1 MIGVL
6 IMSILIMLIGVAL
19 LFLLIIKFR
28 MNTFVS
34 LLIVSL
40 AVGLCLGIPWMKL
53 PTVVEKGIGDQVGHL
68 AIIFGL
74 GAMLGQ
80 LISDSGAGFQI
91 ANTFTEKFGRK
102 YIELAV
108 VITSFVIGLAM
119 FFEVGL
125 VILLP
130 IIYAIAVELDV
141 AFLYLALPMAV
152 ALNVAH
158 AFLPPHPSPVAVSGI
173 LHAPLG
179 SVLLVGLLCAIPV
192 VILAGPVYNH
202 ILMKVYPQVYRKN
215 VKIQVLGNIR
225 QPHNDDNL
233 PSFGISILT
242 ATMPLILIILATVIK
257 YLLPDSNII
266 SIFLQFVGGPDMAMI
281 LSLILAI
288 FTLGINRGTKMK
300 KIGQSMENAIKQI
313 AMMLLII
320 GGAGA
325 FKQVL
330 VTGGV
335 ANDISSLFLHSNI
348 SPLIAAWLIPALLHF
363 CLGSTTVAALTGAGL
378 VAPLVAGTGISP
390 ILMVLAVGAGSTFG
404 DHVNGAG
411 FWMVKEYFGLSLK
424 EALAT
429 WSVLTCVT
437 SIIGLLVVL
446 FLSLFI

>member
-1 MIGVL
+1 
-6 IMSILIMLIGVAL
+6 MSILIMLLGVLL
-19 LFLLIIKFR
+19 LFFLIIKLKL
-28 MNTFVS
+28 NTFVS
-34 LLIVSL
+34 LLLVSIF
-40 AVGLCLGIPWMKL
+40 VGLLLGIPWAKV
-53 PTVVEKGIGDQVGHL
+53 PTVVEQGIGDQVGHL

-91 ANTFTEKFGRK
+91 ANTFTARFGRK

-108 VITSFVIGLAM
+108 VLTSFIIGLAM

-158 AFLPPHPSPVAVSGI
+158 AFLPPHPSPVAVAGI

-179 SVLLVGLLCAIPV
+179 QVLMVGILCAVPV
-192 VILAGPVYNH
+192 VLIAGPLYNH
-202 ILMKVYPQVYRKN
+202 FLMRVYPQVYRKN
-215 VKIQVLGNIR
+215 VQIAVLGDIH
-225 QPHNDDNL
+225 QPHSDRDL
-233 PSFGISILT
+233 PSFGISIIT
-242 ATMPLILIILATVIK
+242 ATLPLVLIIIATVAK
-257 YLLPDSNII
+257 YALPARNLFSTLI
-266 SIFLQFVGGPDMAMI
+266 QFIGNPDLAMVI
-281 LSLILAI
+281 SLIFAVVV
-288 FTLGINRGTKMK
+288 LGVHRGTAMK
-300 KIGQSMENAIKQI
+300 KIGQSMENAVKQI

-335 ANDISSLFLHSNI
+335 ADDISALFMHSNI
-348 SPLIAAWLIPALLHF
+348 SPLVAAWLIPALLHF

-378 VAPLVAGTGISP
+378 VAPLAAGTTADP
-390 ILMVLAVGAGSTFG
+390 VLMVLAVGAGSTFG

-437 SIIGLLVVL
+437 SVIGLGVVL
-446 FLSLFI
+446 LVSLFI

>member
-1 MIGVL
+1 
-6 IMSILIMLIGVAL
+6 MSILIMLLGVLL
-19 LFLLIIKFR
+19 LFFLIIKLKL
-28 MNTFVS
+28 NTFVS
-34 LLIVSL
+34 LLLVSIF
-40 AVGLCLGIPWMKL
+40 VGLLLGIPWTKV
-53 PTVVEKGIGDQVGHL
+53 PTVVEQGIGDQVGHL

-91 ANTFTEKFGRK
+91 ANTFTARFGRK

-108 VITSFVIGLAM
+108 VLTSFIIGLAM

-158 AFLPPHPSPVAVSGI
+158 AFLPPHPSPVAVAGI

-179 SVLLVGLLCAIPV
+179 QVLLVGILCAIPV
-192 VILAGPVYNH
+192 VLIAGPLYNH
-202 ILMKVYPQVYRKN
+202 FLMKVYPQVYRKN
-215 VKIQVLGNIR
+215 VQIAVLGDIH
-225 QPHNDDNL
+225 QPHSNKDL
-233 PSFGISILT
+233 PSFGISIIT
-242 ATMPLILIILATVIK
+242 ATLPLVLIIIATIAKYVLPAHSLFSAIIQFIGNPDLAMVI
-257 YLLPDSNII
+257 
-266 SIFLQFVGGPDMAMI
+266 
-281 LSLILAI
+281 SLIFAVI
-288 FTLGINRGTKMK
+288 ALGIYRGTAMK

-325 FKQVL
+325 FKQML

-335 ANDISSLFLHSNI
+335 ANDISALFLHSSI
-348 SPLIAAWLIPALLHF
+348 SPLVAAWLIPAFLHF

-378 VAPLVAGTGISP
+378 VAPLTAGTTVDP
-390 ILMVLAVGAGSTFG
+390 VLMVLAVGAGSTFG

-437 SIIGLLVVL
+437 SVIGLGVVL
-446 FLSLFI
+446 LVSLFV

>member
-1 MIGVL
+1 
-6 IMSILIMLIGVAL
+6 MSILIMLLGVLL
-19 LFLLIIKFR
+19 LFFLIIKLKL
-28 MNTFVS
+28 NTFVS
-34 LLIVSL
+34 LLLVSIF
-40 AVGLCLGIPWMKL
+40 VGLLLGIPWTKV
-53 PTVVEKGIGDQVGHL
+53 PTVVEQGIGDQVGHL

-91 ANTFTEKFGRK
+91 ANTFTARFGRK

-108 VITSFVIGLAM
+108 VLTSFIIGLAM

-158 AFLPPHPSPVAVSGI
+158 AFLPPHPSPVAVAGI

-179 SVLLVGLLCAIPV
+179 QVLLVGILCAIPV
-192 VILAGPVYNH
+192 VLIAGPLYNH
-202 ILMKVYPQVYRKN
+202 FLMKVYPQVYRKN
-215 VKIQVLGNIR
+215 VQIAVLGDIH
-225 QPHNDDNL
+225 QPHSNKDL
-233 PSFGISILT
+233 PSFGISIIT
-242 ATMPLILIILATVIK
+242 ATLPLVLIIIATIAKYVLPVHSLFSAIIQFIGNPDLAMVI
-257 YLLPDSNII
+257 
-266 SIFLQFVGGPDMAMI
+266 
-281 LSLILAI
+281 SLIFAVI
-288 FTLGINRGTKMK
+288 ALGIYRGTAMK

-335 ANDISSLFLHSNI
+335 ANDISALFLHSSI
-348 SPLIAAWLIPALLHF
+348 SPLVAAWLIPALLHF

-378 VAPLVAGTGISP
+378 VAPLTAGTTVDP
-390 ILMVLAVGAGSTFG
+390 VLMVLAVGAGSTFG

-437 SIIGLLVVL
+437 SVIGLGVVL
-446 FLSLFI
+446 LVSLFV

>member
-1 MIGVL
+1 
-6 IMSILIMLIGVAL
+6 MSILIMLLGVLL
-19 LFLLIIKFR
+19 LFFLIIKLKL
-28 MNTFVS
+28 NTFVS
-34 LLIVSL
+34 LLLVSIF
-40 AVGLCLGIPWMKL
+40 VGLLLGIPWAKV
-53 PTVVEKGIGDQVGHL
+53 PTVVEQGIGDQVGHL

-91 ANTFTEKFGRK
+91 ANTFTARFGRK

-108 VITSFVIGLAM
+108 VLTSFIIGLAM

-158 AFLPPHPSPVAVSGI
+158 AFLPPHPSPVAVAGI

-179 SVLLVGLLCAIPV
+179 QVLMVGILCAIPV
-192 VILAGPVYNH
+192 VLIAGPLYNH
-202 ILMKVYPQVYRKN
+202 FLMRVYPQVYRKN
-215 VKIQVLGNIR
+215 VQIAVLGDIH
-225 QPHNDDNL
+225 QPHSDRDL
-233 PSFGISILT
+233 PSFGISIIT
-242 ATMPLILIILATVIK
+242 ATLPLVLIIIATVAK
-257 YLLPDSNII
+257 YALPARNLFSTLI
-266 SIFLQFVGGPDMAMI
+266 QFIGNPDLAMVI
-281 LSLILAI
+281 SLIFAVVV
-288 FTLGINRGTKMK
+288 LGVHRGRAMK

-335 ANDISSLFLHSNI
+335 ADDISALFMHSNI
-348 SPLIAAWLIPALLHF
+348 SPLVAAWLIPALLHF

-378 VAPLVAGTGISP
+378 VAPLAAGTTADP
-390 ILMVLAVGAGSTFG
+390 VLMVLAVGAGSTFG

-437 SIIGLLVVL
+437 SMIGLGVVL
-446 FLSLFI
+446 LISLFI

>member
-1 MIGVL
+1 
-6 IMSILIMLIGVAL
+6 MSILIMLLGVLL
-19 LFLLIIKFR
+19 LFFLIIKFKL
-28 MNTFVS
+28 NTFVS
-34 LLIVSL
+34 LLLVSIV
-40 AVGLCLGIPWMKL
+40 VGLLLGIPWTKV
-53 PTVVEKGIGDQVGHL
+53 PTVVEQGIGDQVGHL

-91 ANTFTEKFGRK
+91 ANTFTARFGRK

-108 VITSFVIGLAM
+108 VLTSFIIGLAM

-130 IIYAIAVELDV
+130 IVYAIALELDV

-158 AFLPPHPSPVAVSGI
+158 AFLPPHPSPVAVAGI

-179 SVLLVGLLCAIPV
+179 QILMVGILCAVPV
-192 VILAGPVYNH
+192 VLIAGPLYNH
-202 ILMKVYPQVYRKN
+202 FLMKVYPRVYRKN
-215 VKIQVLGNIR
+215 VQIAVLGDIH
-225 QPHNDDNL
+225 QPHSDKDL
-233 PSFGISILT
+233 PGFSISIIT
-242 ATMPLILIILATVIK
+242 ATLPFVLIIIATVIK
-257 YLLPDSNII
+257 YLLPAHHLFSSIIQFIGNPDLAMII
-266 SIFLQFVGGPDMAMI
+266 SLVFAVLV
-281 LSLILAI
+281 
-288 FTLGINRGTKMK
+288 LGVHRGTAMK

-335 ANDISSLFLHSNI
+335 ADDISALFLHSSI
-348 SPLIAAWLIPALLHF
+348 SPLVAAWLIPALLHF

-378 VAPLVAGTGISP
+378 VAPLAAGTTVDP
-390 ILMVLAVGAGSTFG
+390 VLMVLAVGASSTFG

-437 SIIGLLVVL
+437 SMIGLGVVL
-446 FLSLFI
+446 LASLFVH

>member
-1 MIGVL
+1 
-6 IMSILIMLIGVAL
+6 MSILIMLLGVLL
-19 LFLLIIKFR
+19 LFFLIIKLKL
-28 MNTFVS
+28 NTFVS
-34 LLIVSL
+34 LLLVSIF
-40 AVGLCLGIPWMKL
+40 VGLLLGIPWTKV
-53 PTVVEKGIGDQVGHL
+53 PTVVEQGIGDQVGHL

-91 ANTFTEKFGRK
+91 ANTFTARFGRK

-108 VITSFVIGLAM
+108 VLTSFIIGLAM

-158 AFLPPHPSPVAVSGI
+158 AFLPPHPSPVAVAGI

-179 SVLLVGLLCAIPV
+179 QVLLVGILYAIPV
-192 VILAGPVYNH
+192 VLIAGPLYNH
-202 ILMKVYPQVYRKN
+202 FLMKVYPQVYRKN
-215 VKIQVLGNIR
+215 VQIAVLGDIH
-225 QPHNDDNL
+225 QPHSNKDL
-233 PSFGISILT
+233 PSFGISIIT
-242 ATMPLILIILATVIK
+242 ATLPLVLIIIATIAKYVLPAHSLFSAIIQFIGNPDLAMVI
-257 YLLPDSNII
+257 
-266 SIFLQFVGGPDMAMI
+266 
-281 LSLILAI
+281 SLIFAVI
-288 FTLGINRGTKMK
+288 TLGIYRGTAMK

-335 ANDISSLFLHSNI
+335 ANDISALFLHSSI
-348 SPLIAAWLIPALLHF
+348 SPLVAAWLIPALLHF

-378 VAPLVAGTGISP
+378 VAPLTAGTTVDP
-390 ILMVLAVGAGSTFG
+390 VLMVLAVGAGSTFG

-437 SIIGLLVVL
+437 SVIGLGVVL
-446 FLSLFI
+446 LVSLFV

>member
-1 MIGVL
+1 
-6 IMSILIMLIGVAL
+6 MSILVMLIGVAI

-28 MNTFVS
+28 LNTFVS
-34 LLIVSL
+34 LLIVSVL
-40 AVGLCLGIPWMKL
+40 VGLFLGIPWLKL
-53 PTVVEKGIGDQVGHL
+53 PDVVEKGIGDQISHL
-68 AIIFGL
+68 AVIFGL

-91 ANTFTEKFGRK
+91 ANTFTKHFGRK

-108 VITSFVIGLAM
+108 VLTSFIIGLAM

-179 SVLLVGLLCAIPV
+179 SVLLVGILCAIPV
-192 VILAGPVYNH
+192 VIIAGPLYNH
-202 ILMKVYPQVYRKN
+202 LLMKIYPKVYRKN
-215 VKIQVLGNIR
+215 VQIRVLGDIR
-225 QPHNDDNL
+225 QPHQSDSL
-233 PSFGISILT
+233 PSFTTSILT
-242 ATMPLILIILATVIK
+242 ATMPLILIIIATVIK
-257 YLLPDSNII
+257 YVLPDSNII
-266 SIFLQFVGGPDMAMI
+266 SLVLQFIGNPDMAMI
-281 LSLILAI
+281 ISLILAI

-335 ANDISSLFLHSNI
+335 ANDISTFFLHSNI
-348 SPLIAAWLIPALLHF
+348 SPLIAAWLVPALLHF

-390 ILMVLAVGAGSTFG
+390 VLMVLAVGAGSTFG

-437 SIIGLLVVL
+437 SVVGLLSVL
-446 FLSLFI
+446 VMSLFI

>member
-1 MIGVL
+1 
-6 IMSILIMLIGVAL
+6 MSILIMLLGVLL
-19 LFLLIIKFR
+19 LFFLIIKLKL
-28 MNTFVS
+28 NTFVS
-34 LLIVSL
+34 LLLVSIF
-40 AVGLCLGIPWMKL
+40 VGLLLGIPWTKV
-53 PTVVEKGIGDQVGHL
+53 PTVVEQGIGDQVGHL

-91 ANTFTEKFGRK
+91 ANTFTARFGRK

-108 VITSFVIGLAM
+108 VLTSFIIGLAM

-158 AFLPPHPSPVAVSGI
+158 AFLPPHPSPVAVAGI

-179 SVLLVGLLCAIPV
+179 QVLLVGILCAIPV
-192 VILAGPVYNH
+192 VLIAGPLYNH
-202 ILMKVYPQVYRKN
+202 FLMKVYPQVYRKN
-215 VKIQVLGNIR
+215 VQIAVLGDIH
-225 QPHNDDNL
+225 QPHSNKDL
-233 PSFGISILT
+233 PSFGISIIT
-242 ATMPLILIILATVIK
+242 ATLPLVLIIIATIAKYILPAHSLFSAIIQFIGNPDLAMVI
-257 YLLPDSNII
+257 
-266 SIFLQFVGGPDMAMI
+266 
-281 LSLILAI
+281 SLIFAVI
-288 FTLGINRGTKMK
+288 ALGIYRGTAMK

-335 ANDISSLFLHSNI
+335 ANDISALFLHSSI
-348 SPLIAAWLIPALLHF
+348 SPLVAAWLIPALLHF

-378 VAPLVAGTGISP
+378 VAPLTAGTTVDP
-390 ILMVLAVGAGSTFG
+390 VLMVLAVGAGSTFG

-437 SIIGLLVVL
+437 SVIGLGVVL
-446 FLSLFI
+446 LVSLFV

>member
-1 MIGVL
+1 
-6 IMSILIMLIGVAL
+6 MSILIMLLGVLL
-19 LFLLIIKFR
+19 LFFLIIKLKL
-28 MNTFVS
+28 NTFVS
-34 LLIVSL
+34 LLLVSIF
-40 AVGLCLGIPWMKL
+40 VGLLLGIPWAKV
-53 PTVVEKGIGDQVGHL
+53 PTVVEQGIGDQVGHL

-91 ANTFTEKFGRK
+91 ANTFTARFGRK

-108 VITSFVIGLAM
+108 VLTSFIIGLAM

-158 AFLPPHPSPVAVSGI
+158 AFLPPHPSPVAVAGI

-179 SVLLVGLLCAIPV
+179 QVLMVGILCAIPV
-192 VILAGPVYNH
+192 VLIAGPLYNH
-202 ILMKVYPQVYRKN
+202 FLMRVYPQVYRKN
-215 VKIQVLGNIR
+215 VQIAVLGDIH
-225 QPHNDDNL
+225 QPHSDRDL
-233 PSFGISILT
+233 PSFGISIIT
-242 ATMPLILIILATVIK
+242 ATLPLVLIIIATVAK
-257 YLLPDSNII
+257 YALPARNLFSTLI
-266 SIFLQFVGGPDMAMI
+266 QFIGNPDLAMVI
-281 LSLILAI
+281 SLIFAVVV
-288 FTLGINRGTKMK
+288 LGVHRGTAMK

-335 ANDISSLFLHSNI
+335 ADDISALFMHSNI
-348 SPLIAAWLIPALLHF
+348 SPLVAAWLIPALLHF

-378 VAPLVAGTGISP
+378 VASLAAGTTADP
-390 ILMVLAVGAGSTFG
+390 VLMVLAVGAGSTFG

-437 SIIGLLVVL
+437 SMIGLGVVL
-446 FLSLFI
+446 LISLFI

>member
-1 MIGVL
+1 
-6 IMSILIMLIGVAL
+6 MSILIMLIGVAL

-108 VITSFVIGLAM
+108 VLTSFIIGLAM

-158 AFLPPHPSPVAVSGI
+158 AFLPPHPSPVAVAGI

-179 SVLLVGLLCAIPV
+179 SVLLIGLLCAIPV

-233 PSFGISILT
+233 PSFGTSILT

-257 YLLPDSNII
+257 YILPDSNFI
-266 SIFLQFVGGPDMAMI
+266 SIFLQFIGSPDMAMI

-288 FTLGINRGTKMK
+288 FTLGIKRGTKMK

-335 ANDISSLFLHSNI
+335 ANDISSLFIHSNI

-390 ILMVLAVGAGSTFG
+390 VLMVLAVGAGSTFG

>member
-1 MIGVL
+1 
-6 IMSILIMLIGVAL
+6 MSILIMLLGVLL
-19 LFLLIIKFR
+19 LFFLIIKLKL
-28 MNTFVS
+28 NTFVS
-34 LLIVSL
+34 LLLVSIF
-40 AVGLCLGIPWMKL
+40 VGLLLGIPWAKV
-53 PTVVEKGIGDQVGHL
+53 PTVVEQGIGDQVGHL

-91 ANTFTEKFGRK
+91 ANTFTARFGRK

-108 VITSFVIGLAM
+108 VLTSFIIGLAM

-158 AFLPPHPSPVAVSGI
+158 AFLPPHPSPVAVAGI

-179 SVLLVGLLCAIPV
+179 QVLMVGILCAIPV
-192 VILAGPVYNH
+192 VLIAGPLYNH
-202 ILMKVYPQVYRKN
+202 FLMRVYPQVYRKN
-215 VKIQVLGNIR
+215 VQIAVLGDIH
-225 QPHNDDNL
+225 QPHSDRDL
-233 PSFGISILT
+233 PSFGISIIT
-242 ATMPLILIILATVIK
+242 ATLPLVLIIIATVAK
-257 YLLPDSNII
+257 YALPARNLFSTLI
-266 SIFLQFVGGPDMAMI
+266 QFIGNPDLAMVI
-281 LSLILAI
+281 SLIFAVVV
-288 FTLGINRGTKMK
+288 LGVHRGTAMK

-335 ANDISSLFLHSNI
+335 ADDISALFMHSNI
-348 SPLIAAWLIPALLHF
+348 SPLVAAWLIPALLHF

-378 VAPLVAGTGISP
+378 VAPLAAGTTADP
-390 ILMVLAVGAGSTFG
+390 VLMVLAVGAGSTFG

-437 SIIGLLVVL
+437 SMIGLGVVL
-446 FLSLFI
+446 LISLFI

>member
-1 MIGVL
+1 MA
-6 IMSILIMLIGVAL
+6 ILVMLIGVVL

-28 MNTFVS
+28 LNTFVS

-40 AVGLCLGIPWMKL
+40 LVGLFLGIPWTKL
-53 PTVVEKGIGDQVGHL
+53 PTVIEKGIGDQVGHL

-80 LISDSGAGFQI
+80 LISDSGAGFKI
-91 ANTFTEKFGRK
+91 ADTFTKHFGRK
-102 YIELAV
+102 YIEIAV
-108 VITSFVIGLAM
+108 VLTSFIIGLAM

-130 IIYAIAVELDV
+130 IIYAVAIELDLS
-141 AFLYLALPMAV
+141 FLYLALPMAV
-152 ALNVAH
+152 SLNVAH
-158 AFLPPHPSPVAVSGI
+158 AFLPPHPSPVAVASI
-173 LHAPLG
+173 LHVSLG
-179 SVLLVGLLCAIPV
+179 HVLLIGLLCAIPV
-192 VILAGPVYNH
+192 VIIAGPLYNH
-202 ILMKVYPQVYRKN
+202 LLMKIYPSVYRKN
-215 VKIQVLGNIR
+215 VKIEVLGTIH
-225 QPHNDDNL
+225 QPRIKDQL
-233 PSFGISILT
+233 PSFTTSILT
-242 ATMPLILIILATVIK
+242 ATMPIILIIIATVTK
-257 YLLPDSNII
+257 YILPNSNII
-266 SIFLQFVGGPDMAMI
+266 SIILQFIGEPDVAMI
-281 LSLILAI
+281 ISLLIAV
-288 FTLGINRGTKMK
+288 FTLGIRRGTRMK
-300 KIGQSMENAIKQI
+300 RIGQSMENAIKQI

-335 ANDISSLFLHSNI
+335 ANDISALFIHSNI

-437 SIIGLLVVL
+437 SVVGLLVVL
-446 FLSLFI
+446 FMSLFI

>member
-1 MIGVL
+1 
-6 IMSILIMLIGVAL
+6 MLIGVAL
-19 LFLLIIKFR
+19 LFLR

-108 VITSFVIGLAM
+108 VLTSFIIGLAM

-158 AFLPPHPSPVAVSGI
+158 AFLPPHPSPVAVAGI

-179 SVLLVGLLCAIPV
+179 SVLLIGLLCAIPV

-233 PSFGISILT
+233 PSFGTSILT

-257 YLLPDSNII
+257 YILPDSNFI
-266 SIFLQFVGGPDMAMI
+266 SIFLQFIGSPDMAMI

-288 FTLGINRGTKMK
+288 FTLGIKRGTKMK

-335 ANDISSLFLHSNI
+335 ANDISSLFIHSNI

-390 ILMVLAVGAGSTFG
+390 VLMVLAVGAGSTFG

>member
-1 MIGVL
+1 
-6 IMSILIMLIGVAL
+6 MSILIMLLGVLL
-19 LFLLIIKFR
+19 LFFLIIKLKL
-28 MNTFVS
+28 NTFVS
-34 LLIVSL
+34 LLLVSIF
-40 AVGLCLGIPWMKL
+40 VGLLLGIPWTKV
-53 PTVVEKGIGDQVGHL
+53 PTVVEQGIGDQVGHL

-91 ANTFTEKFGRK
+91 ANTFTARFGRK

-108 VITSFVIGLAM
+108 VLTSFIIGLAM

-158 AFLPPHPSPVAVSGI
+158 AFLPPHPSPVAVAGI

-179 SVLLVGLLCAIPV
+179 QVLLVGILCAIPV
-192 VILAGPVYNH
+192 VLIAGPLYNH
-202 ILMKVYPQVYRKN
+202 FLMKVYPQVYRKN
-215 VKIQVLGNIR
+215 VQIAVLGDIH
-225 QPHNDDNL
+225 QPHSNKDL
-233 PSFGISILT
+233 PSFGISIIT
-242 ATMPLILIILATVIK
+242 ATLPLVLIIIATIAKYILPAHSLFSAIIQFIGNPDLAMVI
-257 YLLPDSNII
+257 
-266 SIFLQFVGGPDMAMI
+266 
-281 LSLILAI
+281 SLIFAVI
-288 FTLGINRGTKMK
+288 ALGIYRGTAMK

-335 ANDISSLFLHSNI
+335 ANDISALFLHSSI
-348 SPLIAAWLIPALLHF
+348 SPLVAAWLIPALLHF

-378 VAPLVAGTGISP
+378 VAPLTAGTTVDP
-390 ILMVLAVGAGSTFG
+390 VLMVLAVGAGSTFD

-437 SIIGLLVVL
+437 SVIGLGVVL
-446 FLSLFI
+446 LVSLFV

>member
-1 MIGVL
+1 
-6 IMSILIMLIGVAL
+6 MSILIMLIGVAI

-28 MNTFVS
+28 LNTFVS

-40 AVGLCLGIPWMKL
+40 LVGLFLGIPWLKL
-53 PTVVEKGIGDQVGHL
+53 PSVVEKGIGDQVGHL

-91 ANTFTEKFGRK
+91 ADTFTKRFGRK

-108 VITSFVIGLAM
+108 VLTSFIIGLAM

-158 AFLPPHPSPVAVSGI
+158 AFLPPHPSPVAVAGI

-179 SVLLVGLLCAIPV
+179 SVLLVGILCAIPV
-192 VILAGPVYNH
+192 VIIAGPVYNH
-202 ILMKVYPQVYRKN
+202 LLMKIYPKVYRKN
-215 VKIQVLGNIR
+215 VKIEVLGTIR
-225 QPHNDDNL
+225 QPHQNDQL
-233 PSFGISILT
+233 PSFATSILT
-242 ATMPLILIILATVIK
+242 ATMPLILIIIATVIK
-257 YLLPDSNII
+257 YVLPDSNIFSVI
-266 SIFLQFVGGPDMAMI
+266 LQFIGGPDMAMI
-281 LSLILAI
+281 ISLVIAV
-288 FTLGINRGTKMK
+288 FTLGVNRGTKMK
-300 KIGQSMENAIKQI
+300 KISQSMENAIKQI

-335 ANDISSLFLHSNI
+335 ANDISALFLHSNI

-378 VAPLVAGTGISP
+378 VAPLVTGTGISP
-390 ILMVLAVGAGSTFG
+390 VLMVLAVGAGSTFG

-411 FWMVKEYFGLSLK
+411 FWMVKEYFGLTLK

-429 WSVLTCVT
+429 WSVLTCIT
-437 SIIGLLVVL
+437 SIIGLLIVL
-446 FLSLFI
+446 VMSLFI